1 MSFRTKRALA
11 RLPEK
16 QQMKIALIIAGVLI
30 AAFVAAQAY
39 IRKNVSD
46 TETHK
51 YKVIKTF
58 SDFEIR
64 KYEPAVFTEVV
75 MQGSSYQRAS
85 GDGFRQLAGYIFGDN
100 EKGEKIAMTTPVE
113 VEMSDT
119 MKMKFMVPAAYNKE
133 DLPAPA
139 NPRVKFVSEDAK
151 VVAAVRFDGWATDDR
166 IEAHTELLRKAL
178 ESEGIAHKGI
188 FSLRAYNPPFELT
201 NRRNE
206 VLVELINYSP
216 DN

>member
-1 MSFRTKRALA
+1 
-11 RLPEK
+11 
-16 QQMKIALIIAGVLI
+16 MKIVLIIAGVLI

-46 TETHK
+46 TETQK
-51 YKVIKTF
+51 YTVIKTF
-58 SDFEIR
+58 NDFEIR

-75 MQGSSYQRAS
+75 MQGASYQRAS

-100 EKGEKIAMTTPVE
+100 ETGEKIAMTTPVE

-119 MKMKFMVPAAYNKE
+119 MKMKFMVPSAYRKE

-139 NPRVKFVSEDAK
+139 NPQVKFVTEEAK
-151 VVAAVRFDGWATDDR
+151 VVAAVRFDGWATDEK
-166 IEAHTELLRKAL
+166 IEAHIEMLQKAL
-178 ESEGIAHKGI
+178 QSEGIAHKGN
-188 FSLRAYNPPFELT
+188 FKMRAYNPPFELT

-206 VLVELINYSP
+206 VLVELIDYSAE
-216 DN
+216 N